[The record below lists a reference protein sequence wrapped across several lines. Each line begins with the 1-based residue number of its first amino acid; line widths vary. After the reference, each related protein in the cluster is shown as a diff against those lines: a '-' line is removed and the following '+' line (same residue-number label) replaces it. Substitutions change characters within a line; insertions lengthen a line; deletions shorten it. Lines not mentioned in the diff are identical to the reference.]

1 MSAASAP
8 TSRARGA
15 VPILNAAAGMQAHVA
30 PDERCKFIDAPIED
44 RRYGFFEWQKL
55 GDGTF
60 APVIRVYD
68 AHVRLAVA
76 EKIADIGY
84 DTIRRLVIAGFV
96 EGSQP
101 SPGTILVSINSL
113 VAHLQ
118 ATRDAEFWT
127 PARIQK
133 YRQSLR

>member
-1 MSAASAP
+1 MTTAI
-8 TSRARGA
+8 
-15 VPILNAAAGMQAHVA
+15 PILNAPTGTLAHVA
-30 PDERCKFIDAPIED
+30 PDERVIYLEEPRDD

-68 AHVRLAVA
+68 AHVRLAVV
-76 EKIADIGY
+76 EKIADVSY
-84 DTIRRLVIAGFV
+84 DTIRRLVIAEFV

-101 SPGTILVSINSL
+101 SPGLILVSINSL
-113 VAHLQ
+113 MRHLD
-118 ATRDAEFWT
+118 ATKDPEFWT